1 MAAAE
6 WPTSA
11 ELKQRL
17 DITSDDWDDQL
28 ARLLAAAIAQTK
40 QRVGDW
46 VEDFDQ
52 PNEAIAQSALELA
65 VELSATR
72 DEFARIRGT
81 DVLVDR
87 SKSKQLLMGHRR
99 RFGIG

>member
-1 MAAAE
+1 MAAVD
-6 WPTSA
+6 WPTTA

-17 DITSDDWDDQL
+17 DIPSTDWDNQL
-28 ARLLAAAIAQTK
+28 DRLLAAAIVQTK

-52 PNEAIAQSALELA
+52 PNEAISQSALELA
-65 VELSATR
+65 VELATTG
-72 DEFARIRGT
+72 DEAGSRQE
-81 DVLVDR
+81 
-87 SKSKQLLMGHRR
+87 SKSRQLLFGHRR